1 MFLVLLT
8 EDKNYAY
15 RRLLCTKH
23 PTANLLPSWL
33 QRLSPLLQNRQN
45 TVSLLNNASSKY
57 WFSIHTSNMP
67 SWAPTI
73 HACVYSPPKSYTII
87 HNMSTYSLT
96 KATRCLL
103 LFYCL
108 PLFQIQQCLW
118 TVHYSIEGKCHP
130 KCKAS
135 SVTNSALIYYQELA
149 AC

>member
-8 EDKNYAY
+8 DDKNYVY
-15 RRLLCTKH
+15 RRLLFTKH

-33 QRLSPLLQNRQN
+33 QRPSPLLQNRQN
-45 TVSLLNNASSKY
+45 TASLRDNASSKY

-67 SWAPTI
+67 TSWAPTI
-73 HACVYSPPKSYTII
+73 HVCVYSPPKSYTII

-96 KATRCLL
+96 KATRCC
-103 LFYCL
+103 FFIAFHCL
-108 PLFQIQQCLW
+108 IQQCLW
-118 TVHYSIEGKCHP
+118 TVHYSIEGKCHR

-135 SVTNSALIYYQELA
+135 SVTNSVLIYYQELA